1 MSNRPIRSISLQSAT
16 EHIIMSLG
24 DMEKQS
30 PRSKCSF
37 KLHGTA
43 LRVQAEH
50 QAVTVNAVRPKHA
63 AGGDLAETGE
73 HLVQIFDEVAHVG
86 YSWRD
91 VKLKACMEH
100 YSCLGAEIK
109 KPRNAWLWESGEID

>member
-1 MSNRPIRSISLQSAT
+1 LLAALHKAKGLAALVGELSAVVG
-16 EHIIMSLG
+16 IGFQI
-24 DMEKQS
+24 Q
-30 PRSKCSF
+30 
-37 KLHGTA
+37 TA

-109 KPRNAWLWESGEID
+109 KPRNAWLWGKR